1 MIAITFALP
10 TESSDLRR
18 QLPDVRKEGDLILG
32 KIDNHALAVLHS
44 GVGAKNCNERIETL
58 LHKTRPRLVISS
70 GFAGA
75 VAEDLDVGDLIV
87 AENFSDPELLAS
99 AERIL
104 RHRKPHVVKLFT
116 STSIIDSVAERNEIA
131 RQSGAAAVDMETG
144 AIVGVC
150 SAHGVPVLSLRAV
163 SDTPRE
169 PLPAPPEVLFD
180 LERQRTNYGRLF
192 AYILR
197 EPASIGRL
205 FGFSRQIGR
214 IRAALTDALV
224 ASIREL

>member
-10 TESSDLRR
+10 TESSDLIR
-18 QLPDVRKEGDLILG
+18 QLRDVRKEGDLIHG
-32 KIDNHALAVLHS
+32 KIHNHALAVLHS
-44 GVGAKNCNERIETL
+44 GVGATNCNERIEKL

-75 VAEDLDVGDLIV
+75 VAENLAVGDLIL
-87 AENFSDPELLAS
+87 AENFSDPQLLAG
-99 AERIL
+99 AEKIL
-104 RHRKPHVVKLFT
+104 RHRKPPVVKLFT
-116 STSIIDSVAERNEIA
+116 STSIVDSIAERNEIA
-131 RQSGAAAVDMETG
+131 RKSGAAAVDMETG

-150 SAHGVPVLSLRAV
+150 SAHGVPVLSLRAI
-163 SDTPRE
+163 SDAPGD
-169 PLPAPPEVLFD
+169 PLPAPPGVLFD

-214 IRAALTDALV
+214 VRAALTEALV
-224 ASIREL
+224 VLVREI